1 MTQKNSIVTQNK
13 KARHDYFIEQSYEA
27 GINLRGTEVKSIRE
41 GKVSVNDAYVQIK
54 HGEIFIINM
63 HVSPYTHGNLFN
75 HEETRTRKLL
85 MHKKEILKIEAKI
98 KEDGYTV
105 IPLKVYFVEGLVKV
119 EIAIAKGKKLFD
131 KRESLKEED
140 AKKHMKKTLKEAF
153 RRES

>member
-1 MTQKNSIVTQNK
+1 
-13 KARHDYFIEQSYEA
+13 
-27 GINLRGTEVKSIRE
+27 
-41 GKVSVNDAYVQIK
+41 
-54 HGEIFIINM
+54 
-63 HVSPYTHGNLFN
+63 
-75 HEETRTRKLL
+75 

>member
-1 MTQKNSIVTQNK
+1 
-13 KARHDYFIEQSYEA
+13 
-27 GINLRGTEVKSIRE
+27 
-41 GKVSVNDAYVQIK
+41 
-54 HGEIFIINM
+54 
-63 HVSPYTHGNLFN
+63 
-75 HEETRTRKLL
+75 

-140 AKKHMKKTLKEAF
+140 AKQHMRKTLKEAF